1 MQIRS
6 NAPGQLLGFTIEFPR
21 ALYHLLKSGPDD
33 LVCVEYLGD
42 VATIKSCSDIA
53 TIKSSDIIT
62 EEDKSSIIGN
72 PLANKSSNLWKT
84 FFNWID
90 LIETENLDVNKIWF
104 VLYCNNSGK
113 DGIVNCFHSA
123 KSHQE
128 AQKAIDYAKKELNDI
143 DQKHEIWKYYDYV
156 VNQHETLM
164 LEIVKRFELQIGN
177 GSGFEEVRHEIRRMI
192 VPEKQV
198 EYLIDNLCGWVLK
211 RVSEKIVDKKPAIIS
226 WEEFN
231 LYSLVL
237 FERVR
242 SRELIDFA
250 LLNPHRNEELQSQVK
265 HHPIYIQQLG
275 VIKAPSDEIITA
287 VNDYLRADVNRNK
300 WIENGIINDDIA
312 AEFELKLKEFWNNQ
326 KKRIQLTHNHLS
338 LEERGQL
345 LLLDCKLRQETIGGT
360 PPPPSTISG
369 TYHALADTLDIGWH
383 PNWGDIFTKKEEE

>member
-6 NAPGQLLGFTIEFPR
+6 NAPGQLLGFSIEFPR
-21 ALYHLLKSGPDD
+21 ALYHLLKSGPGD

-42 VATIKSCSDIA
+42 VATIKSCSNIA
-53 TIKSSDIIT
+53 TIKSSDIIA

-72 PLANKSSNLWKT
+72 PLTDRSSNLWKT

-90 LIETENLDVNKIWF
+90 MIETNNFDVNKIWF
-104 VLYCNNSGK
+104 VLYCNNYGK
-113 DGIVNCFHSA
+113 DGIVNFFHSA

-128 AQKAIDYAKKELNDI
+128 AQKAINYAKKKLNDI
-143 DQKHEIWKYYDYV
+143 DQEHEIWKYYDYV

-198 EYLIDNLCGWVLK
+198 EYLIDNLSGWVLK
-211 RVSEKIVDKKPAIIS
+211 RVSEKIVDQKPAVIC
-226 WEEFN
+226 WEEFSRH
-231 LYSLVL
+231 SLVL
-237 FERVR
+237 FERIR
-242 SRELIDFA
+242 NRELIDFA
-250 LLNPHRNEELQSQVK
+250 LLNPHGNEELQSQVK
-265 HHPIYIQQLG
+265 CYPIYLQQLG
-275 VIKAPSDEIITA
+275 VIKTSSDEIVEA

-300 WIENGIINDDIA
+300 WIENEIINEDIA

-326 KKRIQLTHNHLS
+326 KRRIQLTYNHLS

-345 LLLDCKLRQETIGGT
+345 LLLDCKSRQETIGGM

-369 TYHALADTLDIGWH
+369 TYHALADILNIGWH
-383 PNWGDIFTKKEEE
+383 PNWGEIFTKKEEE